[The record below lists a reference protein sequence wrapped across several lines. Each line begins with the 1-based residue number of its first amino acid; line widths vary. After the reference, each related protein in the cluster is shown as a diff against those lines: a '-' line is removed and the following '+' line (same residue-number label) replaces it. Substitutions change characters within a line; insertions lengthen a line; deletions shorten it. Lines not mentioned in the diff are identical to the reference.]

1 MSITKEFNNFI
12 AKAFNG
18 LSAKTLVKELT
29 ITSYHMPTDIAANW
43 VYVHIFHV
51 FTKTATLEDME
62 IFQTVQDWILHIDRT
77 EAESIQREIAELKY
91 CIEYGYKYPSN
102 QLAYIKENAL
112 EWYLNHIIT
121 LSDFI
126 YVTYIY
132 VTYIYY
138 IHYIY
143 Y

>member
-29 ITSYHMPTDIAANW
+29 ITSYHMPAYIAADW

-51 FTKTATLEDME
+51 FTMTATLEDME

-77 EAESIQREIAELKY
+77 EAESIQREITELKY

-102 QLAYIKENAL
+102 QLTYIKENAL

-132 VTYIYY
+132 M
-138 IHYIY
+138 
-143 Y
+143 

>member
-29 ITSYHMPTDIAANW
+29 ITSYHMPAYIAADW

-132 VTYIYY
+132 M
-138 IHYIY
+138 
-143 Y
+143 

>member
-1 MSITKEFNNFI
+1 MSTNKEFNNFI
-12 AKAFNG
+12 ARAFNG
-18 LSAKTLVKELT
+18 LSAKTLVQELT
-29 ITSYHMPTDIAANW
+29 ITSYHMPANIAADW
-43 VYVHIFHV
+43 VYIHIFHV
-51 FTKTATLEDME
+51 FTRTATLEDME

-102 QLAYIKENAL
+102 QLTYIKDNAI

-126 YVTYIY
+126 YTTI
-132 VTYIYY
+132 I
-138 IHYIY
+138 
-143 Y
+143 

>member
-1 MSITKEFNNFI
+1 MSTNTKFNNFI

-29 ITSYHMPTDIAANW
+29 ITSYHMPIDIAANW
-43 VYVHIFHV
+43 VYAHIFHV

-77 EAESIQREIAELKY
+77 EVESIQREIAELKY
-91 CIEYGYKYPSN
+91 CIEYGYKYPSI
-102 QLAYIKENAL
+102 AYIKENAL

-132 VTYIYY
+132 Y

>member
-1 MSITKEFNNFI
+1 MSTTKEFNNFI

-18 LSAKTLVKELT
+18 LSAKTLVQELT
-29 ITSYHMPTDIAANW
+29 VISYHMPADIAADW

-51 FTKTATLEDME
+51 FTRTATLEDME
-62 IFQTVQDWILHIDRT
+62 IFQTVQDWISHIDRT
-77 EAESIQREIAELKY
+77 EVESIQREIAELKY

-102 QLAYIKENAL
+102 LLAYIKDNAL
-112 EWYLNHIIT
+112 EMYLNHFIT

-132 VTYIYY
+132 
-138 IHYIY
+138 
-143 Y
+143 